1 MEGAVRAPTSSTT
14 NTADGS
20 TTASATS
27 VISAARTRTAE
38 PGGMGR
44 TENMDMETD
53 TSLLQ
58 TPTPWTRISEPGED
72 LTHSSC
78 PQESVTARTSSSA
91 PLVSSLLPS
100 ANPSSHPSSTRPLS
114 YAQITNRT
122 TSPPSSSS
130 APLSP
135 SPLKMTETRR
145 QQRTQI
151 LRRTA
156 YGTTTKDILQTVT
169 AQMGVPE
176 EQLFECVIRDPDDH
190 RRFYVTYRTQQM
202 KTRTTGKGYYIGDLH
217 IRPTDDYLTGYIPH
231 PPYYTDRQTLDD
243 LLSSF
248 GTVKETSFVT
258 TDRNTRIG
266 GYKFKLKLKNDV
278 GRPTSLLYN
287 GFTMVIRYQDDV
299 KQCAFCKR
307 YGHIIS
313 ACRTKKAADA
323 DRQRARESQQEED
336 RANWKREHHLLQTAT
351 DDAVLMVQSN
361 YATAKRQ
368 LEIVYDQVRIDLCTQ
383 KTSDA
388 NMLIWDAVCERESDT
403 VHSGF
408 TMEIAALYETCND
421 QQSALSQAYTKR
433 GITVDLPPPAPTD
446 IDALLATIP
455 APEPSSTDQ
464 SDIDALSSEL
474 LYIYSIKVPT
484 LDATEISSQVQ
495 PSSSHHHHV
504 TTNSDADRIA
514 KEQRER
520 TRLNAE
526 KDRLAAKSREE
537 HRVKE
542 QQRIQAKHVQKEK
555 ARQAAILRKQK
566 VELALAAQKETED
579 RQRQEMEIVV
589 DRETSSDEPN
599 SSGSDSE
606 KELLT
611 TIDPPTKVVRRIF
624 SQLPETDR
632 VVIRKKY
639 TDRLPSGY
647 ARHHCPTT
655 IHFRTKTPN
664 FHTLV
669 QNSLFDAVLISEL
682 LPCNPM
688 ELLTEHHDDIYDI
701 AVMTKDTLEFLLSFL
716 KSHAC
721 GAHLLDG
728 PHVKKNKHYAPA
740 TADK

>member
-38 PGGMGR
+38 PGGMDR

-100 ANPSSHPSSTRPLS
+100 TNPSSHPSSTRPLS

-231 PPYYTDRQTLDD
+231 PPYYIDRQTLDD

-323 DRQRARESQQEED
+323 DRQRARTRNKRKTVPPGQRNIISFKPKPTTPSFSFNRITPPLNASWKPYITRYAENYAPVNHRMQTWQFGKKYVRGRVTQSTMVSPWRLPHFTNIVLTNRRLSVRVHETGSNPRYTTTCSYGHRCPAQHD
-336 RANWKREHHLLQTAT
+336 TCTRAN
-351 DDAVLMVQSN
+351 
-361 YATAKRQ
+361 
-368 LEIVYDQVRIDLCTQ
+368 I
-383 KTSDA
+383 
-388 NMLIWDAVCERESDT
+388 
-403 VHSGF
+403 
-408 TMEIAALYETCND
+408 
-421 QQSALSQAYTKR
+421 
-433 GITVDLPPPAPTD
+433 
-446 IDALLATIP
+446 
-455 APEPSSTDQ
+455 
-464 SDIDALSSEL
+464 
-474 LYIYSIKVPT
+474 
-484 LDATEISSQVQ
+484 
-495 PSSSHHHHV
+495 
-504 TTNSDADRIA
+504 
-514 KEQRER
+514 
-520 TRLNAE
+520 
-526 KDRLAAKSREE
+526 
-537 HRVKE
+537 
-542 QQRIQAKHVQKEK
+542 
-555 ARQAAILRKQK
+555 
-566 VELALAAQKETED
+566 
-579 RQRQEMEIVV
+579 
-589 DRETSSDEPN
+589 
-599 SSGSDSE
+599 
-606 KELLT
+606 
-611 TIDPPTKVVRRIF
+611 RR
-624 SQLPETDR
+624 
-632 VVIRKKY
+632 
-639 TDRLPSGY
+639 
-647 ARHHCPTT
+647 
-655 IHFRTKTPN
+655 
-664 FHTLV
+664 
-669 QNSLFDAVLISEL
+669 
-682 LPCNPM
+682 
-688 ELLTEHHDDIYDI
+688 
-701 AVMTKDTLEFLLSFL
+701 
-716 KSHAC
+716 
-721 GAHLLDG
+721 
-728 PHVKKNKHYAPA
+728 
-740 TADK
+740 

>member
-1 MEGAVRAPTSSTT
+1 MKGAVRAPTSSTT

-20 TTASATS
+20 TTASLTPL
-27 VISAARTRTAE
+27 ISAARTRTAE
-38 PGGMGR
+38 PGGMDR

-58 TPTPWTRISEPGED
+58 TPTSWTRISEPGED

-231 PPYYTDRQTLDD
+231 PPYYIDRQTLDD

-258 TDRNTRIG
+258 TERNTRIG

-323 DRQRARESQQEED
+323 DRQRARDLQLEED
-336 RANWKREHHLLQTAT
+336 RAAWTKEHHLLQTET
-351 DDAVLMVQSN
+351 DDAVLLIQSN
-361 YATAKRQ
+361 HATAKRQ
-368 LEIVYDQVRIDLCTQ
+368 LETVYHQVRRELCTS
-383 KTSDA
+383 KSSDA
-388 NMLIWDAVCERESDT
+388 NMAVWEDICARESDT
-403 VHSGF
+403 IHDGF
-408 TMEIAALYETCND
+408 AMEVAALYEHCVD
-421 QQSALSQAYTKR
+421 QQTALSQGYTKR
-433 GITVDLPPPAPTD
+433 GITLDISPPAPTD
-446 IDALLATIP
+446 IDALLNMTP

-464 SDIDALSSEL
+464 SDIAALSSEL
-474 LYIYSIKVPT
+474 WYLYSTKVPT
-484 LDATEISSQVQ
+484 PDAIEAPSQL
-495 PSSSHHHHV
+495 PSSSSHHQQV
-504 TTNSDADRIA
+504 ASNPDAERIA
-514 KEQRER
+514 AEQRER
-520 TRLNAE
+520 ARLSAE

-537 HRVKE
+537 HIFKE
-542 QQRIQAKHVQKEK
+542 QQRIQAKQAQKEK
-555 ARQAAILRKQK
+555 ARQAAVLRRVQA
-566 VELALAAQKETED
+566 ELVLANQKEQAD
-579 RQRQEMEIVV
+579 RERQEMEIAEES
-589 DRETSSDEPN
+589 DASFDDSKSSCSE
-599 SSGSDSE
+599 SE

-611 TIDPPTKVVRRIF
+611 TMEPSSRVERLTF
-624 SQLPETDR
+624 SRLPEADR
-632 VVIRKKY
+632 VELRRKY
-639 TDRLPSGY
+639 TARLPSGY
-647 ARHHCPTT
+647 AQHFCPTS
-655 IHFRTKTPN
+655 IRFRSRTPN
-664 FHTLV
+664 LQQMI
-669 QNSLFDAVLISEL
+669 QNALFEAVLSTDI
-682 LPCNPM
+682 PTMNPM
-688 ELLTEHHDDIYDI
+688 ELLTEQKGDVYDI
-701 AVMTKDTLEFLLSFL
+701 TVMTTETLEALLKLL
-716 KSHAC
+716 KLPKCSS
-721 GAHLLDG
+721 HLLDG
-728 PHVKKNKHYAPA
+728 PHVTKNKRYAPA
-740 TADK
+740 TAEH

>member
-27 VISAARTRTAE
+27 VISAARTRAAE
-38 PGGMGR
+38 PGGMDR
-44 TENMDMETD
+44 TENMETD

-231 PPYYTDRQTLDD
+231 PPYYIDRQTLDD

-299 KQCAFCKR
+299 KQWAFCKR

-313 ACRTKKAADA
+313 ACRTKKAIDA
-323 DRQRARESQQEED
+323 DRQRAKDSQQEED
-336 RANWKREHHLLQTAT
+336 RAAWTKEHHLLQTDT
-351 DDAVLMVQSN
+351 DDAVLLFQSN
-361 YATAKRQ
+361 HATAKCQ
-368 LEIVYDQVRIDLCTQ
+368 LETVYHQVRRELCTS
-383 KTSDA
+383 KSSDA
-388 NMLIWDAVCERESDT
+388 NMAVWEEICARESDT
-403 VHSGF
+403 IHDGF
-408 TMEIAALYETCND
+408 AMEIAALYEHCVN
-421 QQSALSQAYTKR
+421 QQTALSQGYTKR
-433 GITVDLPPPAPTD
+433 GVTLDIPPPAPTD
-446 IDALLATIP
+446 IDALLNMTP
-455 APEPSSTDQ
+455 APEPTSADE
-464 SDIDALSSEL
+464 SDIAALSSEL
-474 LYIYSIKVPT
+474 WYLYTTKVPT
-484 LDATEISSQVQ
+484 PDATETPAPFP
-495 PSSSHHHHV
+495 PSSSHHQQV
-504 TTNSDADRIA
+504 ASNPDAERIA
-514 KEQRER
+514 AEQRER
-520 TRLNAE
+520 AILSAE
-526 KDRLAAKSREE
+526 KDRLAAQHREE
-537 HRVKE
+537 HRLKE
-542 QQRIQAKHVQKEK
+542 SQRIQAKQVQKEK

-566 VELALAAQKETED
+566 ADLALAAQKELED
-579 RQRQEMEIVV
+579 RQRQEMEIVA
-589 DRETSSDEPN
+589 DQESSSDEPN
-599 SSGSDSE
+599 SSGSESE

-611 TIDPPTKVVRRIF
+611 TIDPPAPVVRLSFTR
-624 SQLPETDR
+624 SPEADR

-639 TDRLPSGY
+639 ADRLPSGY
-647 ARHHCPTT
+647 ARHYCPTI
-655 IHFRTKTPN
+655 IHIRTKTPN
-664 FHTLV
+664 FHHLI
-669 QNSLFDAVLISEL
+669 QNALFDAVLAQDSL
-682 LPCNPM
+682 ACNPM
-688 ELLTEHHDDIYDI
+688 ELLTEHHDDVYNI
-701 AVMTKDTLEFLLSFL
+701 AVMTTDTMKFMLSTL
-716 KSHAC
+716 KVPSC
-721 GAHLLDG
+721 SAHLMDG
-728 PHVKKNKHYAPA
+728 PHVTKNKHYAPA
-740 TADK
+740 AAEN